1 MLVQE
6 DKSSWTKIDVS
17 TDKMLTKFITIKGED
32 VFAKQPY
39 KDLKVS
45 IYILH
50 TNRISNFFS
59 FRSPAETVCSLKRA
73 TPNCLLTT
81 QSQTASS
88 IAPGRWFY
96 ILILNIDVRKTKIGK
111 QISFPSACLEKMT
124 FSSSLMP

>member
-45 IYILH
+45 IY
-50 TNRISNFFS
+50 TPTRIMIKL
-59 FRSPAETVCSLKRA
+59 V
-73 TPNCLLTT
+73 LLSDH
-81 QSQTASS
+81 Q
-88 IAPGRWFY
+88 PKLF
-96 ILILNIDVRKTKIGK
+96 V
-111 QISFPSACLEKMT
+111 P
-124 FSSSLMP
+124 